1 MTVITPKSITGL
13 LLAWLEGE
21 NDAERK
27 AIALT
32 PFIVEKLAREH
43 TLGELERNA
52 ITDLILEILVDAYAK
67 QNGIPAVVE
76 VIHAQ
81 RRDTLRVN

>member
-1 MTVITPKSITGL
+1 MIIISPKSITGL
-13 LLAWLEGE
+13 LLAWLEDEE
-21 NDAERK
+21 NAEGK
-27 AIALT
+27 ALALT

-43 TLGELERNA
+43 TLGELEKNA

-67 QNGIPAVVE
+67 HNGIPAVVE